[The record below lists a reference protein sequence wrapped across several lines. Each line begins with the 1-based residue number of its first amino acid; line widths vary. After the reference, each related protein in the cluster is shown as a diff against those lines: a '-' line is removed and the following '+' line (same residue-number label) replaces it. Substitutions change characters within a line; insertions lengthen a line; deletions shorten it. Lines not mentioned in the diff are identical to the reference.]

1 MDQQGHVSA
10 FAPSF
15 QTSRP
20 NDPHAFSKGQ
30 LTIRKAVIM
39 TAVLA
44 GFGELVVVARASQDS
59 SPEKNDSQVTI
70 RAEGFHKDPNHMGA
84 PRDEHSSEA
93 REQHREEGR
102 EAHENEEDED
112 RD

>member
-1 MDQQGHVSA
+1 MC
-10 FAPSF
+10 
-15 QTSRP
+15 
-20 NDPHAFSKGQ
+20 
-30 LTIRKAVIM
+30 KAVIV

-44 GFGELVVVARASQDS
+44 GIGGLVAVAHASQDS
-59 SPEKNDSQVTI
+59 SPEKNGSQVTT

-84 PRDEHSSEA
+84 LRDEHSSEA